1 MPPYYKLYYL
11 AEGLVVVAVLTHLT
25 EANWSLT
32 ASDSFM
38 QTTGLTVSLY
48 LYHLPLTIALT
59 IGLVV
64 TWMYWGWLIT
74 ERK

>member
-1 MPPYYKLYYL
+1 MPPLYKLYYL
-11 AEGLVVVAVLTHLT
+11 AEGLVFIAVFAHLI
-25 EANWSLT
+25 EASWSLT

-38 QTTGLTVSLY
+38 QTTGSAVSLF
-48 LYHLPLTIALT
+48 LYHLPLAIALT

-64 TWMYWGWLIT
+64 TWKYWGWLIT